1 MSLRLAANDQAML
14 DGKRGPAPQ
23 MAMEILTRMAEIFSA
38 NELLDISGAHID
50 STIYIGDAGL
60 EYAERLAELGARV
73 AIPTTLNVSGLDEM
87 RWQEWDVNR
96 NWAQAA
102 RRQMVAYQSMGA
114 IPTWTCAPYQTSWKP
129 RFGQQIAW
137 GESNAIVYAN
147 SVIGARTERYPD
159 LLDICCAI
167 TARAPAAGLHLTE
180 NRAGQIL
187 FKLVGIPESLQK
199 ADEFYPVLGH
209 LVGKIA
215 RERIPV
221 LSGFNYAPTSD
232 QHKAFGAAA
241 ASSGTVA
248 LYHMVGIT
256 PEASTLHSAFQGREP
271 EDIIDLTMGDLRAAR
286 AELTTALGDQLDMV
300 ALGCPHFSIDEFKK
314 LAALADGKQA
324 HPQVLFHIT
333 TNRLQLEQASQNGY
347 LEPLQNFGA
356 RFTTDTCILATP
368 MLNPEIKNLMTNSGK
383 YAYYSPGM
391 LNTNI
396 TYGSLADCVRSAVA
410 GRIIQ
415 EGRLWEG

>member
-1 MSLRLAANDQAML
+1 
-14 DGKRGPAPQ
+14 
-23 MAMEILTRMAEIFSA
+23 
-38 NELLDISGAHID
+38 
-50 STIYIGDAGL
+50 
-60 EYAERLAELGARV
+60 
-73 AIPTTLNVSGLDEM
+73 
-87 RWQEWDVNR
+87 
-96 NWAQAA
+96 
-102 RRQMVAYQSMGA
+102 
-114 IPTWTCAPYQTSWKP
+114 
-129 RFGQQIAW
+129 
-137 GESNAIVYAN
+137 
-147 SVIGARTERYPD
+147 
-159 LLDICCAI
+159 
-167 TARAPAAGLHLTE
+167 
-180 NRAGQIL
+180 
-187 FKLVGIPESLQK
+187 
-199 ADEFYPVLGH
+199 
-209 LVGKIA
+209 
-215 RERIPV
+215 
-221 LSGFNYAPTSD
+221 
-232 QHKAFGAAA
+232 
-241 ASSGTVA
+241 
-248 LYHMVGIT
+248 
-256 PEASTLHSAFQGREP
+256 HSAFQGREP

-368 MLNPEIKNLMTNSGK
+368 MLNQGIRNLMTNSGK

-391 LNTNI
+391 LNTKI